1 MEFDDV
7 EDALRRADE
16 LSELTGR
23 DKKDIIAD
31 LLDDGNLIAAQ
42 GEDTEDKKDFLDKA
56 QEQAEKLK
64 TLLTTLIPV
73 FALLMGIGA
82 EGLGV
87 LDLTDWGSESIW
99 DEEDSYSQNGGCL
112 DPTAK
117 NYDPSA
123 DYDDGSC
130 MWNFNGNGGGG
141 GPPCQ
146 SDWQFD
152 DYTSLNE
159 IIFRF
164 NSPFTIIEI
173 VIVN

>member
-1 MEFDDV
+1 
-7 EDALRRADE
+7 
-16 LSELTGR
+16 
-23 DKKDIIAD
+23 
-31 LLDDGNLIAAQ
+31 
-42 GEDTEDKKDFLDKA
+42 
-56 QEQAEKLK
+56 
-64 TLLTTLIPV
+64 
-73 FALLMGIGA
+73 MGIGA

-112 DPTAK
+112 DPMAK

-130 MWNFNGNGGGG
+130 MWDTNGNGGGG
-141 GPPCQ
+141 GLPCQ

-159 IIFRF
+159 DNLQIQFTFYDNRDCNRELVGDFTIYLYLDQYYDEEIIQGISFRDYIDMNVRF
-164 NSPFTIIEI
+164 DDLSDGSYDYTISFTCQAGECQTGNQWNSPMIL
-173 VIVN
+173 NSL